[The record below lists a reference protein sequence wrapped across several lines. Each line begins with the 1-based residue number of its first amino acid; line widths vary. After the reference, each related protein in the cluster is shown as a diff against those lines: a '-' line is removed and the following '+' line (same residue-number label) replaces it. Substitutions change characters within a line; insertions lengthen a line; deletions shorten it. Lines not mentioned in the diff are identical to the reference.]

1 LYCFLESN
9 LKYSTTKPL
18 ANSLVKKF
26 ELVKEVKNNEIKT
39 VNVDEDASL
48 IIKSATDSTLL
59 NKRNFA
65 KFSTNKPPIS
75 TQDKVVNSR
84 NNYQINRRLNLDKN
98 KFLTSL
104 DLVNLNRDDS
114 LLLKAHATAAN
125 KSLLALNLFT
135 TSINERKMIE
145 NDNLNNSRIKH
156 IKNNLFQINKTK
168 FNSSN
173 NLKLKNSI
181 AEPKKTRPESQ
192 EGIIEE
198 CKNSLD
204 ALIKASKW
212 TTNTKN
218 ICTKDEEKLDELPL
232 ASLSLSITATDVF
245 NRSSTS
251 STSSLECVG
260 NLSSFAEP
268 KLDDDEELNKNSKL
282 HQESDKPLLQPQ
294 HQQQQ
299 QQQQTQDLNNNN
311 NYNSSKPPLN
321 KSMLPR
327 SGKNFHNI
335 GPSFS
340 PKLIQVKN
348 SLINKSTSCN
358 SNLNQKSDFSN
369 TSPTTEIQV
378 NSSVKSQIS
387 SRLAQPEYVDLDSDF
402 EKENENF
409 ETADQNKNETQFVS
423 GFVQFRN
430 NNNNKKP
437 FAIDY
442 TSHFNTNLNGIKN
455 LSLSNLSQANGN

>member
-1 LYCFLESN
+1 VN
-9 LKYSTTKPL
+9 
-18 ANSLVKKF
+18 
-26 ELVKEVKNNEIKT
+26 NNEIKT
-39 VNVDEDASL
+39 VNVDEDDSL
-48 IIKSATDSTLL
+48 IIKSATDSKLL

-65 KFSTNKPPIS
+65 KYSANKPPIPA
-75 TQDKVVNSR
+75 QDKFVNSR
-84 NNYQINRRLNLDKN
+84 NCFQTNRRLNLDQN
-98 KFLTSL
+98 QFLTSL
-104 DLVNLNRDDS
+104 DLINLNSDDS
-114 LLLKAHATAAN
+114 IFLKTHATETN

-135 TSINERKMIE
+135 TSINERKMID
-145 NDNLNNSRIKH
+145 NDSLNNTRIKH

-173 NLKLKNSI
+173 NLKLNSSI
-181 AEPKKTRPESQ
+181 AEPKKTRPQSQ

-218 ICTKDEEKLDELPL
+218 ICAKDEEKLDELPL

-251 STSSLECVG
+251 STSSLECTG

-268 KLDDDEELNKNSKL
+268 KLDDDEELNRNSKIN
-282 HQESDKPLLQPQ
+282 QETYKPLLQPQ
-294 HQQQQ
+294 QQQQQ
-299 QQQQTQDLNNNN
+299 QQQQTQDLNNND
-311 NYNSSKPPLN
+311 YNSSKPPLN

-327 SGKNFHNI
+327 SCKNFHNI

-369 TSPTTEIQV
+369 TAPTTEIQV
-378 NSSVKSQIS
+378 NPSGKGQIS

-409 ETADQNKNETQFVS
+409 ETADQNKNETQFAS

-430 NNNNKKP
+430 NNNNKP
-437 FAIDY
+437 FPIDY
-442 TSHFNTNLNGIKN
+442 SSHFSTNLNGIKN